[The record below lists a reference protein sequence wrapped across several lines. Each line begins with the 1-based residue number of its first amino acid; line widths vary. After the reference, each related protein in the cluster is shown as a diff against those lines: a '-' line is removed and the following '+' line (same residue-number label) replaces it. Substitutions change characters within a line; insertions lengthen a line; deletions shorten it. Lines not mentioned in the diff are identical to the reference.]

1 MFIQI
6 CEDGFVATID
16 NEAEFDYLIERMFFD
31 DSDDDDTLDIRD
43 DDDDDDEPQEWEEFE
58 PGKVNVDIFSL
69 NP

>member
-43 DDDDDDEPQEWEEFE
+43 DDDDDDYYDDDDNNDYFGELGRW
-58 PGKVNVDIFSL
+58 
-69 NP
+69 

>member
-43 DDDDDDEPQEWEEFE
+43 DEDEDDYYDDDDNNDYFGELGRW
-58 PGKVNVDIFSL
+58 
-69 NP
+69 